1 MAEPDKPTDWSE
13 ERFREMLVY
22 QRKFMWHEDTIDKL
36 AIWLGLAHG
45 MTVADLGCGLGYLGY
60 TYWPYFGKGGHYV
73 GIDQSLTLLADAQKG
88 SEKWADG
95 GEASFMSGDAYHIP
109 LEDNAVDI
117 IMCQAVLMHLKNP
130 QEAVREMA
138 RVVRPGGTVMC
149 HEPDNL
155 TAMMAKRFMSL
166 PEFSTDDL
174 LLSFKVALLCNKG
187 RLSLGKGD
195 ANIGVQVLHLMR
207 LEGLTDL
214 DARLNDRVW
223 FLEPPYKGE
232 EQQHRLKIA
241 RKNMLDEEHADF
253 WYKRGK
259 EEFLAG
265 GGDEEEYD
273 RYVELGKNLIPV
285 AQQQFDAGEFYSFGS
300 NDMYIVKGRKPE

>member
-1 MAEPDKPTDWSE
+1 MTAADRPTDWSE

-36 AIWLGLAHG
+36 AIWLGLAQG

-60 TYWPYFGKGGHYV
+60 TYWSYFGKGGHYV

-95 GEASFMSGDAYHIP
+95 GEASFVSGDAFHLP
-109 LEDNAVDI
+109 LEDNSVDV
-117 IMCQAVLMHLKNP
+117 IMCQAVLMHLKDP
-130 QEAVREMA
+130 QDAVKEMI
-138 RVVRPGGTVMC
+138 RVVRPGGIVMC

-174 LLSFKVALLCNKG
+174 LLSFKVALLCNQG
-187 RLSLGKGD
+187 RLNLGKGD
-195 ANIGVQVLHLMR
+195 TNIGVQVLHFMR

-214 DARLNDRVW
+214 DARLNDRTW
-223 FLEPPYKGE
+223 FLEPPYEGE

-241 RKNMLDEEHADF
+241 RKNMLDEGHADF
-253 WYKRGK
+253 WYKRGR